1 MITRTLSST
10 CIAVLLFG
18 GLSAAQTKTAAKP
31 APRPVT
37 TTAPKPAQRSAPAP
51 ASKATPAPAATAK
64 APAAPAAA
72 TTAAAK
78 DDKDAS
84 AKDAAAKDTATIEPQ
99 GFTYNAEGRR
109 DPFVSLTRRGS
120 DDRANNGARA
130 GGLAGMASSEVI
142 LKGTLI
148 SRGGYV
154 GILQGL
160 DNKSYIV
167 RVGDKLSDGSIRSI
181 SADAMVILQQV
192 NDPLSLEKEREVRK
206 LLRQT
211 EEAK

>member
-10 CIAVLLFG
+10 CIAVLLFAG
-18 GLSAAQTKTAAKP
+18 VPAAQSKS
-31 APRPVT
+31 
-37 TTAPKPAQRSAPAP
+37 APKPAAPKAAAAAKAAP
-51 ASKATPAPAATAK
+51 ASS
-64 APAAPAAA
+64 PAAA
-72 TTAAAK
+72 TAGSGKSAAAQQAEARNAK
-78 DDKDAS
+78 ETA
-84 AKDAAAKDTATIEPQ
+84 AKDAALKDSVANDATAKTIEPQ
-99 GFTYNAEGRR
+99 GFPYNAEGRR

-120 DDRANNGARA
+120 DDRANNGPRA
-130 GGLAGMASSEVI
+130 SGLAGMASSEVI

-167 RVGDKLSDGSIRSI
+167 RVGDKLLDGSIRSI
-181 SADAMVILQQV
+181 TSEMLVIDQQV
-192 NDPLSLEKEREVRK
+192 NDPLSLEKEREERK